1 MRTTNGARP
10 LALGLLA
17 AVAGAAAL
25 GVAVLAAA
33 GAHVCHHEVL
43 GHTHAALA
51 GGVSGL
57 GLAASDPEG
66 AEGLCPIL
74 VFAAGLAAGLCL
86 LALLA
91 LAHVRSRN
99 PAVLRAAARLVA
111 AQRLAP
117 LTAAVGL
124 AGAAPLGAILA
135 LDGGLSGVPAFVAL
149 GALVAGAL
157 LTALALAGAA
167 RLVLALAE
175 RLVVVLTAVL
185 RVLAP
190 GAGAAWATA
199 ADPLLVP
206 AGVQLARRRPSR
218 APPV

>member
-43 GHTHAALA
+43 GHSHAALA
-51 GGVSGL
+51 
-57 GLAASDPEG
+57 PEG

-99 PAVLRAAARLVA
+99 PAVLTATARLVA
-111 AQRLAP
+111 AQGLGPLA
-117 LTAAVGL
+117 AAVGL
-124 AGAAPLGAILA
+124 AGVAPLAAILA
-135 LDGGLSGVPAFVAL
+135 LDGGLAGTPALVAFA
-149 GALVAGAL
+149 ALVAGAL
-157 LTALALAGAA
+157 LTALALAGTA

-175 RLVVVLTAVL
+175 RLVVVLAAVL
-185 RVLAP
+185 RLLAP
-190 GAGAAWATA
+190 GGAAAWATV

-206 AGVQLARRRPSR
+206 AGVSLARRRPSR